1 MKPSTHTPA
10 QLWNLE
16 PLLSISE
23 VSDYL
28 GIPVS
33 TLYDWRTRDLGP
45 RAHRIGKHLKYA
57 VSDVRDWVAEQRDR
71 EPPGGVASQVRP
83 GFPPAAPSQGR
94 R

>member
-1 MKPSTHTPA
+1 MNPSTHTPA
-10 QLWNLE
+10 HLWNLE
-16 PLLSISE
+16 PLLSAGE

-57 VSDVRDWVAEQRDR
+57 VSDVCDWVTEAGLLRVWLTLVHSR
-71 EPPGGVASQVRP
+71 ERVRM
-83 GFPPAAPSQGR
+83 SENDQQ
-94 R
+94 